1 MQKGIKMIEK
11 EEKPN
16 PHIDT
21 MKQRIKYLE
30 DNDPHNAILEVLKRH
45 VAKHERSV
53 LPHFTGSTFIM

>member
-1 MQKGIKMIEK
+1 MIEK

-30 DNDPHNAILEVLKRH
+30 ANDPHNAILELLKRH
-45 VAKHERSV
+45 VAEHEWRF
-53 LPHFTGSTFIM
+53 LPH